1 MKYTSPT
8 TPSTPAVM
16 FIHQMARG
24 KMKIS
29 ASCQPMLLT
38 YYSLVAQGRDHLHFQ
53 KIEELPRHSPSCFA
67 NQTSSCKQFRFGV
80 SKSTLNITP
89 FFCHGGRTEIIS
101 AKWPVLEALTFDISI
116 RRSTPVYTKFSS
128 KESR

>member
-53 KIEELPRHSPSCFA
+53 KIEELARYSLSCFA
-67 NQTSSCKQFRFGV
+67 NQTSSCKQFRFDV
-80 SKSTLNITP
+80 SKVPLTLLLS
-89 FFCHGGRTEIIS
+89 FAMGEELKLS
-101 AKWPVLEALTFDISI
+101 VLNGQC
-116 RRSTPVYTKFSS
+116 
-128 KESR
+128 

>member
-8 TPSTPAVM
+8 TPSTPTVT

-53 KIEELPRHSPSCFA
+53 KIEELARHSLSCFA

-80 SKSTLNITP
+80 SKEPLTLLLS
-89 FFCHGGRTEIIS
+89 FAMGEELKLS
-101 AKWPVLEALTFDISI
+101 VLN
-116 RRSTPVYTKFSS
+116 VQC
-128 KESR
+128 